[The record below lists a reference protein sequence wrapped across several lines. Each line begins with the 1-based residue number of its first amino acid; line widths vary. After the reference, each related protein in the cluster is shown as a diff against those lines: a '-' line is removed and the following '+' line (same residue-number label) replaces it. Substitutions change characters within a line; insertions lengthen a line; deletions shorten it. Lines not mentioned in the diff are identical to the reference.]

1 MLVDIFDAY
10 DDNCIPGFGTV
21 GRELFR
27 RRWQVFSWGA
37 ATPRELIH
45 ITPVRGTEIGTFGI
59 GDLVGVAASA
69 AVRGGFSGA
78 QRVYGY
84 TISWDTDGVLSLSE
98 LQTSADMEGL

>member
-10 DDNCIPGFGTV
+10 DEDCIAGIGTPG
-21 GRELFR
+21 RDLFR
-27 RRWQVFSWGA
+27 RRWQVYSWA
-37 ATPRELIH
+37 AAQPRTLIH
-45 ITPVRGTEIGTFGI
+45 ITPARETEIGSFHI
-59 GDLVGVAASA
+59 GDLVLVEASS

-84 TISWDTDGVLSLSE
+84 TVSWDEDGVLALSE